1 MFSSTSRTAEVGSFY
16 VRLALCPVLI
26 VLGVILLLVYP
37 SGQNGISHPGNET
50 TIITLPLMFATD
62 QAHLGNMTLDLT
74 IQYLPVNMDDPIA
87 VFLAWCVPI
96 AVAINYFFF
105 QAQRVDKARKTESS
119 SREEYL
125 ARSWDN
131 SFMEEMQEVS
141 QNAGLYDRSVS
152 FLMFGAVGGCCLAAW
167 ICRIMDKYRG
177 QSVPASTARLT
188 ELSKI
193 VNGTSVLGSQHLP
206 WNYTREAWVCGW
218 KETVTDPAAAGR
230 FASSCTRIVSTVP
243 IETSSNSFLRFILS

>member
-1 MFSSTSRTAEVGSFY
+1 MFPSTSHTAEVGSFY

-37 SGQNGISHPGNET
+37 SRQNGISHPGNET
-50 TIITLPLMFATD
+50 TIITLPLMFSTD
-62 QAHLGNMTLDLT
+62 QTHLGNKTLDLT
-74 IQYLPVNMDDPIA
+74 IQYLPTNLDDPIA

-105 QAQRVDKARKTESS
+105 QAQRVDQTRKHESS

-125 ARSWDN
+125 ARSWN
-131 SFMEEMQEVS
+131 SSFVREMQEAS
-141 QNAGLYDRSVS
+141 QNAGLYDRIVS

-167 ICRIMDKYRG
+167 MCRIMDKYRG
-177 QSVPASTARLT
+177 KSVPPSTARLG
-188 ELSKI
+188 ELSQM
-193 VNGTSVLGSQHLP
+193 VNGTLVFGSQHLS

-218 KETVTDPAAAGR
+218 KEVVTDPAAAGR
-230 FASSCTRIVSTVP
+230 FTHSCTRIVSTC
-243 IETSSNSFLRFILS
+243 LY